1 MALNSS
7 HGAKFI
13 SEKNNLKKDKIFT
26 LKDLNNPKYQKLLK
40 NTDITYYQKNDIYK
54 LKKNN

>member
-1 MALNSS
+1 MSS
-7 HGAKFI
+7 YGPNFI
-13 SEKNNLKKDKIFT
+13 SEKKNLKKDKIFT